1 MLCLYSLHKLI
12 PTKIFDIPES
22 LNIAWHCVQFALV
35 DMLQNMYKVQ
45 MYMPGFISKQLD
57 LHNSVIQY
65 NEMILLSIN
74 LDI

>member
-22 LNIAWHCVQFALV
+22 LNIAWHCVQIALV
-35 DMLQNMYKVQ
+35 EYLLQNMCKVQ

-57 LHNSVIQY
+57 LHNSVI
-65 NEMILLSIN
+65 
-74 LDI
+74 